1 MKDREA
7 LAASRFNCTI
17 RERVLFEA
25 GIKMGTVYH
34 QFVGTPVNLEGVEA
48 IESAMEK
55 SICTQPYVES
65 AKIRIDRKV
74 FGKSKDE
81 YSYFSLSGEKID
93 VVVKI
98 KIDNITAVA
107 EMRYDPE
114 LGYPL
119 MYISEI
125 KED

>member
-1 MKDREA
+1 MIDREK
-7 LAASRFNCTI
+7 LAASRFKCTV

-25 GIKMGTVYH
+25 GIKLGTVYH
-34 QFVGTPVNLEGVEA
+34 QFIGTPVNLKDIEV

-55 SICTQPYVES
+55 SIGTQPYVES
-65 AKIRIDRKV
+65 VKIRIDRDV
-74 FGKSKDE
+74 FSKSKDE

-98 KIDNITAVA
+98 KIENVTATA

-119 MYISEI
+119 MYVSEI
-125 KED
+125 IED